1 VIRYILLGGFAIC
14 VFIAVVGNLLVHLV
28 LIRRGIPVD
37 FFRAGTPFYLYGIC
51 GAEPARVGRLLRG
64 LALLTNLTFIAAF
77 ALGVILFVVELADV

>member
-1 VIRYILLGGFAIC
+1 MIRYIMLGTFATC

-51 GAEPARVGRLLRG
+51 GGEPARVGPLLRG
-64 LALLTNLTFIAAF
+64 LALLTNLAFIAAF
-77 ALGVILFVVELADV
+77 VLGAILFIVHDG